1 MPKVTYIEAGG
12 EVHDVEVATGLSVM
26 EGARSNG
33 IPGIEADC
41 GGVCACATCHVFVDP
56 DWYAATGGPN
66 ENEHDMLDCAT
77 DPGPTSRLSCQIAMT
92 GALDGLVVR
101 LPATQR

>member
-12 EVHDVEVATGLSVM
+12 EAHVVDLAVGLSVM
-26 EGARSNG
+26 EGARANG

-41 GGVCACATCHVFVDP
+41 GGVCACATCHVAVDP

-66 ENEHDMLDCAT
+66 ANERDMLDCAT
-77 DPGPTSRLSCQIAMT
+77 DPGMTSRLSCQIAMT
-92 GALDGLVVR
+92 DALDGLVVR
-101 LPATQR
+101 LPVTQR